1 MCVCMCMCAS
11 VVISIDWHITSTC
24 CCVNP
29 LGVQGIV
36 LEDHSLPDL
45 QPAQRRTVY
54 LSMMET
60 LARLHRLPMGELELL
75 LDPEKAYND
84 MRMFW
89 NWQVC
94 VHCMCML
101 LCTCCGYC
109 VYRLHVYMLCVLLC
123 VHVSVGVWV

>member
-1 MCVCMCMCAS
+1 MML
-11 VVISIDWHITSTC
+11 INWHITSTC

-94 VHCMCML
+94 VHCMHML
-101 LCTCCGYC
+101 LFTCYC
-109 VYRLHVYMLCVLLC
+109 LHV
-123 VHVSVGVWV
+123 VGTCTYLPL